1 MAVDNTLIYG
11 LGTLFVG
18 VLGVLIRYSFKSK
31 CSDVSLCFGLLKI
44 KRDTEAE
51 VQAERNELELRGQNG
66 TPVERQTSN
75 QI

>member
-18 VLGVLIRYSFKSK
+18 VLGVLIRYGFKSK
-31 CSDVSLCFGLLKI
+31 CSDVSICFGAIKI
-44 KRDTEAE
+44 KRNTDAE

-66 TPVERQTSN
+66 TPIERQGSDRV
-75 QI
+75 

>member
-31 CSDVSLCFGLLKI
+31 CSDVSLCFGLMKI
-44 KRDTEAE
+44 KRDTERE
-51 VQAERNELELRGQNG
+51 VQAERNELELKGE
-66 TPVERQTSN
+66 TKIDRQESDR
-75 QI
+75 I